1 MCLMQTNICY
11 CETNY
16 NVKDSTLF
24 FWLDFRF
31 FPYPRAQAL
40 EGMACSVQRW
50 GLTQLLC
57 VCLCLYT
64 HLLLAC
70 FICCCHLFWFWIS
83 TKTQNKKRLHP
94 EHIKQTTTSAVIDS
108 GHNTEF
114 EAKYWLYLLR
124 TLPCFFFFSK
134 SVTYN
139 TQSSDKEQ
147 MVISHA
153 VYMFWWQVI
162 SWNTAGHDVVNRWLA
177 ESQLV
182 MTLSTGD
189 WLNHGHDFVDRRLAE
204 SHLVM
209 TLSTGDWLNHGHD
222 FVDRRLAESQL
233 VMTLSAGDWLN
244 RSWWWL
250 CWQAIGWNVVRLCSQ
265 ALQLLLFNWGSLH
278 VNIIHYCYWLQ
289 SLLLNWIIYFFT
301 SVLRWPVADR
311 TWRDKNLI
319 ANTLTSSFQMTERA
333 PWPPWAPDTAVA
345 VWRTGPVPRHI
356 AHC

>member
-1 MCLMQTNICY
+1 MQTNICC

-16 NVKDSTLF
+16 NVKDSTVF

-57 VCLCLYT
+57 VCLCLCT
-64 HLLLAC
+64 HLLLAY
-70 FICCCHLFWFWIS
+70 FICCCHLFWFWIR

-114 EAKYWLYLLR
+114 EAKCWLYLLR
-124 TLPCFFFFSK
+124 ALPCFFSPK

-139 TQSSDKEQ
+139 AQSSDKEQ
-147 MVISHA
+147 MVISHV

-162 SWNTAGHDVVNRWLA
+162 SWNTAGHDVVDRWLA

-182 MTLSTGD
+182 MTLSAGD

-204 SHLVM
+204 SWSWFFRQAIGRI
-209 TLSTGDWLNHGHD
+209 TFGHD
-222 FVDRRLAESQL
+222 FVNRWLAESQL
-233 VMTLSAGDWLN
+233 MMTLMTGDWLK
-244 RSWWWL
+244 
-250 CWQAIGWNVVRLCSQ
+250 CGQAV
-265 ALQLLLFNWGSLH
+265 
-278 VNIIHYCYWLQ
+278 
-289 SLLLNWIIYFFT
+289 FT
-301 SVLRWPVADR
+301 S
-311 TWRDKNLI
+311 
-319 ANTLTSSFQMTERA
+319 
-333 PWPPWAPDTAVA
+333 TAV
-345 VWRTGPVPRHI
+345 VTL
-356 AHC
+356 